1 MLRHFRWLVFGGLLV
16 GSLAAAQGRVN
27 EFKGGPKQLSE
38 DEIAALKEV
47 ARKGNVSD
55 FRETGQEKPKPI
67 PWMAIGLG
75 VIAFIVAI
83 PFAMR
88 TYRDTSREVSEATAF
103 ASSARRPTPKKN
115 DVDALGE

>member
-1 MLRHFRWLVFGGLLV
+1 MRRYFRWLLFAGLIV
-16 GSLAAAQGRVN
+16 ASLAAAQGKVN
-27 EFKGGPKQLSE
+27 DFKGAPKQLSE
-38 DEIAALKEV
+38 SEIAALKEV
-47 ARKGNVSD
+47 ARKGNLPN
-55 FRETGQEKPKPI
+55 FRETGQEKPQPI

-88 TYRDTSREVSEATAF
+88 SYRDTAREVATATAF

-115 DVDALGE
+115 DSEALGE